1 MAERKID
8 TKKYENDQRQLS
20 SGHTEKRLEKVVT
33 GTAKTRKKS
42 EMRKFA
48 DVFISEDVTNVKSY
62 IIMDILIPTIKNTI
76 SEVVKNS
83 IDILLFGES
92 RRSDRRSVASKVSYS
107 RYYNEANDRKDQMPV
122 RTRNGFDYDDIVFAS
137 RGDAEAVLSAMEDA
151 LDQFS
156 MVSVGDLYDLAEIST
171 TNYAV
176 NKYGWTDLR
185 SAEVVRLRSGEY
197 VIKLPRALPIG

>member
-20 SGHTEKRLEKVVT
+20 SGYTEKRLEKVVT

-107 RYYNEANDRKDQMPV
+107 RYYNEANDRRDQMSV